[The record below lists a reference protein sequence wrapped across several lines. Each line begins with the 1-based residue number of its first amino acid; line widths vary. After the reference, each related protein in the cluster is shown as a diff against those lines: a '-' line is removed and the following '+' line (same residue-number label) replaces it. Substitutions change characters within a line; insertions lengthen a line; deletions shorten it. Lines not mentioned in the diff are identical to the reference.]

1 MTKITVQVTINAPLD
16 KVWELM
22 NAPEAIEQW
31 NQASPD
37 WHCLNAENNLIVG
50 GSLKSTMAAKDGSFA
65 FDFEGIYNEIV
76 PFKLIRYHLLDQRM
90 VTVVFKE
97 NNKQVTVT
105 ETFDAESENS
115 HEMQKQGWQE
125 ILNSFKNFVENN

>member
-97 NNKQVTVT
+97 KTTNKLQLLK
-105 ETFDAESENS
+105 
-115 HEMQKQGWQE
+115 HLMQKVK
-125 ILNSFKNFVENN
+125 IATKCKNRAGRKY